1 MPAMKPPEAKTILI
15 RGGSIPAGAGTTR
28 SYVHILRDIFAK
40 QGIEVLNSSRA
51 GETSF
56 DGVETFHDDVE
67 PFRPD
72 ILVIHFGIDDAFSAV
87 YRSEFKENLV
97 RMTRMPACVPC
108 PRIFIPTSQPFENAF
123 DMDSVGIF
131 YRVIREV
138 CADLDCGLIPVHTF
152 WAGLI
157 AEKGLPCHRLSRKT
171 RGCPT
176 KKATSCSPGP
186 CSNIFGEDNLT
197 DL

>member
-1 MPAMKPPEAKTILI
+1 MKPPEAKTILI

-28 SYVHILRDIFAK
+28 SYVHILRDIFTR
-40 QGIEVLNSSRA
+40 QGIEVLNRSRA

-56 DGVETFHDDVE
+56 DGVETFREDVE

-97 RMTRMPACVPC
+97 RMTKMARLCFVS
-108 PRIFIPTSQPFENAF
+108 RIFIPTSQPFENAF
-123 DMDSVGIF
+123 DMDSVGIY

-138 CADLDCGLIPVHTF
+138 CADLDCGFIPVHTF

-157 AEKGLPCHRLSRKT
+157 VEGGLPLSSLVQEDPRLPNEKGHELFARALLQHL
-171 RGCPT
+171 
-176 KKATSCSPGP
+176 
-186 CSNIFGEDNLT
+186 L
-197 DL
+197 

>member
-1 MPAMKPPEAKTILI
+1 MKPPEAKTILI
-15 RGGSIPAGAGTTR
+15 RGGSIPAGAGTMR
-28 SYVHILRDIFAK
+28 SYVHILRDIFAR
-40 QGIEVLNSSRA
+40 QGIEVLNRSRA

-56 DGVETFHDDVE
+56 DGVETFREDVE

-87 YRSEFKENLV
+87 YRSEFRENLV
-97 RMTRMPACVPC
+97 QMTRMARLCSA
-108 PRIFIPTSQPFENAF
+108 PRIFIPTSQPFENVF

-157 AEKGLPCHRLSRKT
+157 AERGLPQTSLVQEDPRLPNEKGHELFAR
-171 RGCPT
+171 
-176 KKATSCSPGP
+176 A
-186 CSNIFGEDNLT
+186 L
-197 DL
+197 LQHLL

>member
-1 MPAMKPPEAKTILI
+1 MTTMKPPEVKTILI

-28 SYVHILRDIFAK
+28 SYVHILREIFAR
-40 QGIEVLNSSRA
+40 QGIEVLNRSRA

-87 YRSEFKENLV
+87 YRSEFRENLV
-97 RMTRMPACVPC
+97 QMTRMARLCSA
-108 PRIFIPTSQPFENAF
+108 PRIFIPTSQPFENVF

-157 AEKGLPCHRLSRKT
+157 AERGLPLSSLVQEDPRLPNEKGHELFAR
-171 RGCPT
+171 
-176 KKATSCSPGP
+176 A
-186 CSNIFGEDNLT
+186 L
-197 DL
+197 LQHLL

>member
-15 RGGSIPAGAGTTR
+15 RGGSIPAGAGASR
-28 SYVHILRDIFAK
+28 SYVHILGDIFAR
-40 QGIEVLNSSRA
+40 QGIEVLNRSRA

-56 DGVETFHDDVE
+56 DGVETFREDVE

-72 ILVIHFGIDDAFSAV
+72 LLVIHFGIDDAFSAV

-97 RMTRMPACVPC
+97 RMTRMARLCSIS
-108 PRIFIPTSQPFENAF
+108 RIFIPTSQPFENAF

-131 YRVIREV
+131 YRAIREV

-157 AEKGLPCHRLSRKT
+157 AEGGPPLSSLVQEDPRLPNEKGHELFAQALLQHLM
-171 RGCPT
+171 
-176 KKATSCSPGP
+176 
-186 CSNIFGEDNLT
+186 
-197 DL
+197 

>member
-1 MPAMKPPEAKTILI
+1 LPAMKPPEAKTILI

-28 SYVHILRDIFAK
+28 SYVHILREIFAR
-40 QGIEVLNSSRA
+40 QGIEVLNRSRA

-87 YRSEFKENLV
+87 YRSEFRENLV
-97 RMTRMPACVPC
+97 QMTRMARLCSA

-152 WAGLI
+152 LAGLI
-157 AEKGLPCHRLSRKT
+157 AERCLPLTSLVQEDPRLPNEKGHELFARALLQHLM
-171 RGCPT
+171 
-176 KKATSCSPGP
+176 
-186 CSNIFGEDNLT
+186 
-197 DL
+197 